1 MATIM
6 DVSLIKSF
14 GAVFPF
20 LFIFAVVYGFLSY
33 RKVFGDNRAL
43 HAIIAVIF
51 ALMSLLSST
60 VIETINRAAP
70 WFVLLMIFIVFLLLG
85 FMILGAGEADI
96 LAVIKSSDYSFI
108 NWWIFF
114 LVLAI
119 VLGSLSQVI
128 SEKGGYPPYGE
139 GENATVSEGG
149 DGGQVPK
156 QESDFWQTIFH
167 PKVLGLI
174 AILLIAFFTV
184 SKLTYEK

>member
-6 DVSLIKSF
+6 DVSLLKSF

-20 LFIFAVVYGFLSY
+20 LFIFAVIYGFLSY
-33 RKVFGDNRAL
+33 KKVFGENRAL

-51 ALMSLLSST
+51 ALMSLLSTT
-60 VIETINRAAP
+60 VMETINRAAP

-96 LAVIKSSDYSFI
+96 FAVIKSSEYSFI
-108 NWWIFF
+108 NWWVFF

-128 SEKGGYPPYGE
+128 SEKGGYPPYGD
-139 GENATVSEGG
+139 GENVTVSDAE
-149 DGGQVPK
+149 DAPE
-156 QESDFWQTIFH
+156 QESAFWQTLFH
-167 PKVLGLI
+167 PKVLGLL
-174 AILLIAFFTV
+174 AIMLIAFFTI
-184 SKLTYEK
+184 SKLTSEK